1 MKYNGYDIVDGKLM
15 LDNLSVDG
23 SLDLSGCTSLT
34 TLPDNLSVGGALY
47 LSDCTSLTTLPDNL
61 SVGGWLDLQGC
72 TSLDYPIVHDCGEHK
87 RSIWLDYKNK
97 KHICMGCF
105 EGTKKQAIKAIKA
118 KYKGVDCDEYIAKVE
133 ECFAK
138 YMKEVK

>member
-15 LDNLSVDG
+15 LDNLSVSR
-23 SLDLSGCTSLT
+23 SLYLQCCTSLT

-47 LSDCTSLTTLPDNL
+47 LQC
-61 SVGGWLDLQGC
+61 C
-72 TSLDYPIVHDCGEHK
+72 TSLDYPIVHDCGDSK

-97 KHICMGCF
+97 NRIHIGCF
-105 EGTKKQAIKAIKA
+105 KGSKKQAIKAIKA
-118 KYKGVDCDEYIAKVE
+118 KYKGVACDEYIAKVK

-138 YMKEVK
+138 AKEVK